1 MEIATIAVKQ
11 VIELFIIIF
20 AGACIYKAGLVN
32 KDGTKTLSNILI
44 YLIVSCMAFDSYTI
58 EYDPQKSA
66 NLIKA
71 FGYSTLLLVIGFIVS
86 FAVTSRIKTDSK
98 KITRFACMFSNAGY
112 MGFPLIKAMFGQEGL
127 LYATAFLT
135 MFNIFVWTI
144 GIVVVTGETKVKN
157 ALVTIAKCP
166 CIIAVALGLI
176 VYFVR
181 IPLPA
186 VLSEPIGLI
195 GDMNTPVSML
205 IIGITIASSDLKRL
219 LKNSKLLLII
229 AVKMILIPAVCLL
242 VMYVL
247 NIRNMVAM
255 VALIL
260 EACPCAAI
268 TTMFAIKFN
277 NDEELASGAV
287 VFTTLLSII
296 TLPVYTYII
305 TLIGF

>member
-66 NLIKA
+66 NLIRA

-127 LYATAFLT
+127 L
-135 MFNIFVWTI
+135 
-144 GIVVVTGETKVKN
+144 
-157 ALVTIAKCP
+157 
-166 CIIAVALGLI
+166 
-176 VYFVR
+176 
-181 IPLPA
+181 
-186 VLSEPIGLI
+186 
-195 GDMNTPVSML
+195 
-205 IIGITIASSDLKRL
+205 
-219 LKNSKLLLII
+219 
-229 AVKMILIPAVCLL
+229 
-242 VMYVL
+242 
-247 NIRNMVAM
+247 
-255 VALIL
+255 
-260 EACPCAAI
+260 
-268 TTMFAIKFN
+268 
-277 NDEELASGAV
+277 
-287 VFTTLLSII
+287 
-296 TLPVYTYII
+296 
-305 TLIGF
+305 